1 MYLIAITPRWGEA
14 GVMKYAKEDIAAH
27 FLPAYEGIDRVSSF
41 WIMEVY
47 PNYSIDIY
55 RVKGYPDNKVLLCL
69 CGEEFKHLDNL
80 FGMRRLL
87 QDVHDGKDERV
98 KATPANHAAYLV
110 AAILAPLSG
119 KAYLPKRISVTQEN
133 VISTVWLYERWN
145 GWTHG
150 KLPHSLLPKES

>member
-27 FLPAYEGIDRVSSF
+27 FLPAHEGIERVSSF

-80 FGMRRLL
+80 FGMRRL
-87 QDVHDGKDERV
+87 K
-98 KATPANHAAYLV
+98 N
-110 AAILAPLSG
+110 
-119 KAYLPKRISVTQEN
+119 
-133 VISTVWLYERWN
+133 
-145 GWTHG
+145 
-150 KLPHSLLPKES
+150 